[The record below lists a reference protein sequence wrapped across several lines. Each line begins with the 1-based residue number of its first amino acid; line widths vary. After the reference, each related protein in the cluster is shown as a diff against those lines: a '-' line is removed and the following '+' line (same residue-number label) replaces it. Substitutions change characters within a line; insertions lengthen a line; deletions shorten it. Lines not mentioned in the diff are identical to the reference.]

1 LKKFNEFKQDISPLI
16 WERKEKLMVL
26 IFEILVGFGMLLFGR
41 KLFWVFVAG
50 VGFITAATWASRTFA
65 RESDLI
71 ILLIALVAGFIG
83 ALIAMF
89 IRWLAIGLAG
99 FLGGGYLVF
108 SLLPFLGIDPG
119 SSSWVFYVIGGVI
132 GAILFAAFFDWT
144 LIILSSLIGAVI
156 LTQSFT
162 IPRPIGIISIV
173 ILIIVGIVVQA
184 RMLATE
190 QTG

>member
-1 LKKFNEFKQDISPLI
+1 
-16 WERKEKLMVL
+16 MVT
-26 IFEILVGFGMLLFGR
+26 IVEILVGFGMLLFGR

-50 VGFITAATWASRTFA
+50 VGFITAATWASRVFA

-108 SLLPFLGIDPG
+108 SLLPLFGIDPG
-119 SSSWVFYVIGGVI
+119 GASWIFYVVGGVI

-144 LIILSSLIGAVI
+144 LIILSSLSGAVI
-156 LTQSFT
+156 LTQSFA
-162 IPRPIGIISIV
+162 IPRPIGIFSIV
-173 ILIIVGIVVQA
+173 ILVMVGIAVQA
-184 RMLATE
+184 RALATE
-190 QTG
+190 RAG